1 MQFTTKFI
9 LLAIALAYGSTAVSA
24 VPIRESSYDLN
35 AREIDDVELFV
46 RNPFRL
52 FGFGTPSSTP
62 SSSTPS
68 PETVNSHT
76 GAGLSVS
83 ILNFIKKFK
92 LV

>member
-1 MQFTTKFI
+1 M

-24 VPIRESSYDLN
+24 VPIGESSYDLN

-62 SSSTPS
+62 SSPSSSTPS

>member
-62 SSSTPS
+62 SSNAPS

-83 ILNFIKKFK
+83 YSQL
-92 LV
+92 